1 VLLHRNFVGT
11 TTLHQ
16 SQKFGKIALAIDKVM
31 QDEKDKHIEARKI
44 SQNKTFVDPRTTLKA
59 IHEHNGHKLLVTLKS
74 FAIESQQ
81 TKRIV

>member
-1 VLLHRNFVGT
+1 
-11 TTLHQ
+11 
-16 SQKFGKIALAIDKVM
+16 M